1 MRLVLTV
8 MLAVVLSAGAMAN
21 GLSLNSIGTRA
32 LGMGGAFVGL
42 ADDPTA
48 IYWNPAGLA
57 GQPSSVMVFATDIIP
72 TATYKMD
79 LMNIDA
85 KTESNHYI
93 APNAF
98 FNYNMDKL
106 SLAIGVYVPAGLG
119 AEWNYNDFNPMVDN
133 LKFSSKIGVVNIS
146 PGIAYKVTDQFS
158 VGAAFN
164 IYYAMFDM
172 YQPAGFDSDGDGN
185 EDTFFQ
191 FEESSTGLGYGVTLG
206 LKYDVN
212 EMFALGATFRTK
224 TTVTMSGTA
233 KNPLFPALP
242 NFPPVV
248 TPGPGESDFDR
259 DVAWPTWIAGGVAVK
274 PSEKLTITADAQYS
288 AWSEN
293 KELVAEYKDTY
304 WDAVMTGS
312 GQDKFE
318 LKWEDAIQY
327 RLGLQYLASEN
338 LLLRGGYY
346 YDPAP
351 APDETVNVLFPSSTN
366 HTITAGGSYIMDNFT
381 LDLALEYL
389 FGAERDIEVNATNE
403 MPGIHQMD
411 IFAFSLGFGYVL
423 P

>member
-1 MRLVLTV
+1 MRIVLTV
-8 MLAVVLSAGAMAN
+8 LLALVVSASVMAN

-32 LGMGGAFVGL
+32 LGMGGAYVGL

-72 TATYKMD
+72 SATYKMD

-146 PGIAYKVTDQFS
+146 PGIAYKVTDQLS
-158 VGAAFN
+158 VGAALN

-242 NFPPVV
+242 NFPPIV

-274 PSEKLTITADAQYS
+274 PSEELTITADAQYS

-312 GQDKFE
+312 GQDFN
-318 LKWEDAIQY
+318 I
-327 RLGLQYLASEN
+327 
-338 LLLRGGYY
+338 
-346 YDPAP
+346 
-351 APDETVNVLFPSSTN
+351 
-366 HTITAGGSYIMDNFT
+366 
-381 LDLALEYL
+381 
-389 FGAERDIEVNATNE
+389 
-403 MPGIHQMD
+403 
-411 IFAFSLGFGYVL
+411 
-423 P
+423 